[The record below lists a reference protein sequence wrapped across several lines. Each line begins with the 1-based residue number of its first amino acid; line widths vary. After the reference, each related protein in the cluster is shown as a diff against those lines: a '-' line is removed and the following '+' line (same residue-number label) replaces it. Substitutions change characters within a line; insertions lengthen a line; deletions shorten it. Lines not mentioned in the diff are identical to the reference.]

1 MRVMCKPGSVGDLGG
16 QPPRSTRPKARRRQ
30 NRHHPLIHRMLNH
43 TMGHC
48 EICAVNGDMLHLLGT
63 LGVSKGRIRA
73 GRESPSSAACSPL

>member
-1 MRVMCKPGSVGDLGG
+1 
-16 QPPRSTRPKARRRQ
+16 
-30 NRHHPLIHRMLNH
+30 MLNH